1 MIKDKRKI
9 KEIYNCVNIISDEE
23 LYPLQKWYNQLINKS
38 INEITIVDVLKM
50 FRQKIFS
57 ELAMLKAIEFLEEN
71 VFIGE
76 LYDGELLE
84 KISEL
89 DTTFLSS
96 YVSDLKKILEN
107 ALKKNTLHTWSY
119 DEEEEEF
126 KEIVELILAKIV

>member
-71 VFIGE
+71 VFIG
-76 LYDGELLE
+76 
-84 KISEL
+84 
-89 DTTFLSS
+89 
-96 YVSDLKKILEN
+96 
-107 ALKKNTLHTWSY
+107 
-119 DEEEEEF
+119 
-126 KEIVELILAKIV
+126 